1 MHWFYFSGEIKE
13 SIIEPDEEEQR
24 HIRAL
29 RIREGED
36 VICTDGK
43 GNVYH
48 CKAELEKKSTSFRIT
63 HSEIKKEVGA
73 KLTLAIAPTKNIDR
87 LEWLIEKA
95 VEVGVH
101 EILLFKSE
109 HSERPI
115 IKHERLVRVAIA
127 AMKQSQRAVLP
138 HITPL
143 EEFQAIIAHP
153 CKHKYLAH
161 CAEDQ
166 DKKLLQQLLPIDQDA
181 LIAIGPEGDFSVN
194 EIQMAKHNGMYA
206 VSLGDARLR
215 TETAGLA
222 AVFTFSLKNQK
233 A

>member
-1 MHWFYFSGEIKE
+1 MHWFYFSGEIRE

-36 VICTDGK
+36 VVCTDGK
-43 GNVYH
+43 GNVH
-48 CKAELEKKSTSFRIT
+48 QCKAELGKKSTLFRIT
-63 HSEIKKEVGA
+63 HSEIKIEKGA
-73 KLTLAIAPTKNIDR
+73 KLVLAIAPTKNIDR

-101 EILLFKSE
+101 ELLLFKSE

-127 AMKQSQRAVLP
+127 AMKQSQRAFLP
-138 HITPL
+138 HITQL

-153 CKHKYLAH
+153 CQHKYLAH
-161 CAEDQ
+161 CADDQ
-166 DKKLLQQLLPIDQDA
+166 DKKLLQQVLTNDKDA
-181 LIAIGPEGDFSVN
+181 LIAIGPEGDFSME
-194 EIQMAKHNGMYA
+194 EIQMAKNSGIQT
-206 VSLGDARLR
+206 VSLGASRLR

-222 AVFTFSLKNQK
+222 AVFTFSIKNQ
-233 A
+233 

>member
-1 MHWFYFSGEIKE
+1 MHWFYFSGEIRE

-36 VICTDGK
+36 VVCTDGK
-43 GNVYH
+43 GNVH
-48 CKAELEKKSTSFRIT
+48 QCKAELGKKSTSFRIT
-63 HSEIKKEVGA
+63 HSEIKIEKGA
-73 KLTLAIAPTKNIDR
+73 KLVLAIAPTKNIDR

-127 AMKQSQRAVLP
+127 AMKQSQRAFLP
-138 HITPL
+138 HITQL
-143 EEFQAIIAHP
+143 EEFQAIIGHP
-153 CKHKYLAH
+153 CQHKYLAH

-166 DKKLLQQLLPIDQDA
+166 DKKLLQQVLPNDRDT
-181 LIAIGPEGDFSVN
+181 LIAIGPEGDFSME
-194 EIQMAKHNGMYA
+194 EIQMAKNSGIQT
-206 VSLGDARLR
+206 VSLGASRLR

-222 AVFTFSLKNQK
+222 AVFTFSIKNQ
-233 A
+233 

>member
-1 MHWFYFSGEIKE
+1 
-13 SIIEPDEEEQR
+13 
-24 HIRAL
+24 
-29 RIREGED
+29 
-36 VICTDGK
+36 
-43 GNVYH
+43 
-48 CKAELEKKSTSFRIT
+48 
-63 HSEIKKEVGA
+63 
-73 KLTLAIAPTKNIDR
+73 
-87 LEWLIEKA
+87 
-95 VEVGVH
+95 
-101 EILLFKSE
+101 
-109 HSERPI
+109 
-115 IKHERLVRVAIA
+115 
-127 AMKQSQRAVLP
+127 MKQSQRAVLP

-166 DKKLLQQLLPIDQDA
+166 DKKLLQQVLPEDQDA

-215 TETAGLA
+215 TETAGLV

>member
-1 MHWFYFSGEIKE
+1 MHWFYYSGEIRDAV
-13 SIIEPDEEEQR
+13 IEPDEEEQR
-24 HIRAL
+24 HIRVL
-29 RIREGED
+29 RIREGEE

-43 GNVYH
+43 GNVH
-48 CKAELEKKSTSFRIT
+48 QCKAELGKKSTSFRIL
-63 HSEIKKEVGA
+63 HSEVKKEEGA

-101 EILLFKSE
+101 EILLFKGE
-109 HSERPI
+109 HSERPL
-115 IKHERLVRVAIA
+115 IKLERLQRVAIA
-127 AMKQSQRAVLP
+127 AMKQSQRAILP

-153 CKHKYLAH
+153 CAHKYLAH
-161 CAEDQ
+161 CAEDSE
-166 DKKLLQQLLPIDQDA
+166 KKLLQNILPSQQEA

-194 EIQMAKHNGMYA
+194 EIQTAKSHGIHA

>member
-1 MHWFYFSGEIKE
+1 MHWFYYLGEINDGV
-13 SIIEPDEEEQR
+13 ITPDDEEQR

-29 RIREGED
+29 RIREGD
-36 VICTDGK
+36 DIACTDGK
-43 GNVYH
+43 GNVH
-48 CKAELEKKSTSFRIT
+48 FCQAQLGKKSTSFRII
-63 HSEIKKEVGA
+63 HSEKRQEEGA

-101 EILLFKSE
+101 EILLFKGE
-109 HSERPI
+109 HSERPL
-115 IKHERLVRVAIA
+115 IKLERLQRVAIA
-127 AMKQSQRAVLP
+127 AMKQSQRAILP
-138 HITPL
+138 HITAL

-153 CKHKYLAH
+153 CTNKYLAH
-161 CAEDQ
+161 CAEDAE
-166 DKKLLQQLLPIDQDA
+166 KKLLQSILASEQDA

-194 EIQMAKHNGMYA
+194 EIQVAKNNGIHS

-222 AVFTFSLKNQK
+222 ALFTFSLKNQK
-233 A
+233 V